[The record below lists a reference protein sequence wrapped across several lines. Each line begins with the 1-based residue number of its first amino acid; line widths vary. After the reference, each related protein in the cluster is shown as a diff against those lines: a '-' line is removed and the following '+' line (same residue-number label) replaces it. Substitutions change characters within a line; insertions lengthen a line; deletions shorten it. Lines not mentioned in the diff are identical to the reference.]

1 MRKQK
6 YNVEELAEMRKTM
19 SIQEVADHFGVTYAS
34 MSYTLSN
41 LKVKAG
47 TTKRKVRA
55 PIRTPHGKMIAKKMI
70 DLELLSSDI
79 AERMNIHS
87 TRVSNVLRDTGG
99 RGFSKTEWD
108 RLFDILEFTKD
119 EREVLFK
126 TVKVSREDPIDISRM
141 TDEQFKEYIQNLK
154 DLRASSEKD

>member
-6 YNVEELAEMRKTM
+6 YNAEELAEMRKTM
-19 SIQEVADHFGVTYAS
+19 SVQEVADHFGVTYAS
-34 MSYTLSN
+34 MTSILSR

-47 TTKRKVRA
+47 MTKRKDRA
-55 PIRTPHGKMIAKKMI
+55 PIRTPHGKMIAHRMI
-70 DLELLSSDI
+70 DLELLMGDI
-79 AERMNIHS
+79 AERMNVIPAK
-87 TRVSNVLRDTGG
+87 VSNALRDTGSSS
-99 RGFSKTEWD
+99 FSKTEWN

-126 TVKVSREDPIDISRM
+126 TVKVSREAPIDISRM
-141 TDEQFKEYIQNLK
+141 TDEQFDEYIQNLK